1 MNNKRKIRKL
11 IYISDTALATIIM
24 GLTMIILGGAM
35 SISAVSMLDLYR
47 PDDSFSKM
55 ILVTLMSGISF
66 FISGS
71 IIDMFCILLT
81 TLNMSEKK
89 LKMLFYT
96 AVTSI
101 AFNAVQLLVV
111 IIIRAAFT
119 EYAIALSALAI
130 SGAVLILI
138 RHLRISEKRTD
149 EAKYAEE
156 NISLKKVS

>member
-1 MNNKRKIRKL
+1 MNNKSKIRKL

>member
-1 MNNKRKIRKL
+1 
-11 IYISDTALATIIM
+11 M
-24 GLTMIILGGAM
+24 G
-35 SISAVSMLDLYR
+35 
-47 PDDSFSKM
+47 
-55 ILVTLMSGISF
+55 
-66 FISGS
+66 
-71 IIDMFCILLT
+71 LT

-130 SGAVLILI
+130 SEAVLILI